1 MTRGGAIPL
10 YILRHF
16 FFLYFIVFI
25 PKFYK
30 RQAKMYHN
38 TSFTILTQ
46 KRIRDEK
53 KKKMKRER
61 EEERKQRKRK
71 SWRGRYRNLLQC
83 E

>member
-1 MTRGGAIPL
+1 
-10 YILRHF
+10 
-16 FFLYFIVFI
+16 
-25 PKFYK
+25 
-30 RQAKMYHN
+30 MYHN

-46 KRIRDEK
+46 KRIPDEKKK